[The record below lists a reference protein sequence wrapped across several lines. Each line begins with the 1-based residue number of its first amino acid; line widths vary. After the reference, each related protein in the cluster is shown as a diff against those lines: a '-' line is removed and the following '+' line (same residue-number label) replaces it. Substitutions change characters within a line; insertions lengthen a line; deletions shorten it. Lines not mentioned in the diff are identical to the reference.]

1 VCGVQAHSGQYSL
14 QHACLAVPTSK
25 HAHSGLCSPHHACLA
40 VGTSRYGLSIGDI
53 HSALRDGA
61 GASYDPLLAFKHWK
75 PANFEFTS
83 DLTNDE
89 LVAAFDLPI
98 NATALGCVPSETCWS
113 AHILLFEHSLVL
125 RSLALPRVTRTLH
138 RVYSNSTQMRSRLF
152 LDRTCFSSFNTKNA
166 LSSCSG
172 AHAHVLKGLA
182 SSTLLDFPSLFLFFF
197 SSLLFSLLSFRAQVL
212 RHGRSI
218 NSTRSRYVHV
228 ALSRSPFSSTRSFNR
243 RIFETVNAGI
253 L

>member
-1 VCGVQAHSGQYSL
+1 VQTHSGQYSL
-14 QHACLAVPTSK
+14 QHTCLAVPTSK
-25 HAHSGLCSPHHACLA
+25 HAHSGLCSPHHACLV

-125 RSLALPRVTRTLH
+125 PFLALPRVTRTLH

-152 LDRTCFSSFNTKNA
+152 LHRIWFSSFKANA
-166 LSSCSG
+166 LSSGLG
-172 AHAHVLKGLA
+172 AHAHGLRDCLFD
-182 SSTLLDFPSLFLFFF
+182 SLRLPLSFSFSRPCSFLCSLFTRRCFVAADPPIQH
-197 SSLLFSLLSFRAQVL
+197 AQ
-212 RHGRSI
+212 
-218 NSTRSRYVHV
+218 TRYVHV
-228 ALSRSPFSSTRSFNR
+228 ALSRSLFSSTRSFNR
-243 RIFETVNAGI
+243 RIFLRQSTQI
-253 L
+253 